1 MDWAGKPAQALIEHM
16 STRQKIIQGS
26 LFEDDYLVK
35 SLGNIVRDAEYALT
49 ELVANAWDAGAT
61 KVNIVVPTQQGGLI
75 RVTDNGIGMTPDEF
89 KQRWM
94 KLGYNRQKH
103 QGLEVEFPTGVERGN
118 RRAYG
123 RNGIGRHGMFCF
135 ADKYLVSTT
144 KGGIHSEFA
153 LELSSGEHP
162 FIIRSEKSRK
172 GDGFGTAVE
181 TEVVRNLP
189 DSDLIRE
196 TISARFIHDPRFVV
210 SVNDIALSL
219 ASHPGA
225 DDPVKLSVPDCG
237 EVEIVLVDTQKS
249 ARTKQ
254 KQGFAFWVQNRL
266 VGEPSWTLGNY
277 APIDARTTFGR
288 RFTILVRC
296 DCMELEL
303 EADWS
308 GFKKGARRNAF
319 FKTLND
325 FALAKY
331 QEFSKE
337 KVDETKRRAFEDNLS
352 SIRPLSGAARI
363 EVASFVEAVV
373 EREPTIKPESLS
385 TAVQAVINLQQTKS
399 GQRLLEKLSA
409 LPSDDIEALDK
420 LLSDWSAQDALT
432 VLEEIDHR
440 IATVR
445 AIEILAGKKE
455 TDELHTLHPLVTEAR
470 WLFGPEFETNEYAS
484 NVSLKNAVN
493 TVFKVQSKPEDYP
506 NWRKRPDLL
515 LLADSTISA
524 VALEEMDSR
533 DGLAGIRKVL
543 LLELKKGDSQIGRKE
558 LGQAEEYV
566 DAIRNSG
573 CITGSF
579 FTQSFVLG
587 SRVDVAA
594 TMEKSLSANGV
605 QHAAIKGVCY
615 STLTQTASK
624 RLFKLKERLED
635 RYAAVS
641 QGSHSKVLDE
651 LLSQQVLPL
660 SSTPK
665 NGKGVQG
672 GSNAPA

>member
-1 MDWAGKPAQALIEHM
+1 MHWDEQPAQSLIAHM
-16 STRQKIIQGS
+16 ATPKKIIQGS

-61 KVNIVVPTQQGGLI
+61 KVNIVVPPQLGGLI
-75 RVTDNGIGMTPDEF
+75 CVTDNGVGMTPDEF

-103 QGLEVEFPTGVERGN
+103 QGLDVEFPTGVEGGK

-135 ADKYLVSTT
+135 ADKYLVSTK
-144 KGGIHSEFA
+144 KGGTNSEFEV
-153 LELSSGEHP
+153 ELSSGEHP
-162 FIIRSEKSRK
+162 FIIRSEKTRK

-189 DSDLIRE
+189 DSDSIRE
-196 TISARFIHDPRFVV
+196 TISARFIHDPRFEV
-210 SVNDIALSL
+210 SVNGIALTL
-219 ASHPGA
+219 ASLPGA
-225 DDPVKLSVPDCG
+225 DDPIKLTVPGCG
-237 EVEIVLVDTQKS
+237 EVEIILVDTQKS

-266 VGEPSWTLGNY
+266 VGEPSWTLGNN

-288 RFTILVRC
+288 RFTIVVRC
-296 DCMELEL
+296 NCMELEL
-303 EADWS
+303 EPDWS
-308 GFKKGARRNAF
+308 GVKKGERRNAF
-319 FKTLND
+319 FKVLGD

-337 KVDETKRRAFEDNLS
+337 KVDETKRRAFEDNLT
-352 SIRPLSGAARI
+352 SIRPLSGAGRI
-363 EVASFVEAVV
+363 EVAAFVEAVV

-409 LPSDDIEALDK
+409 LPSDDVEALDR
-420 LLSDWSAQDALT
+420 LLSEWSAQDALT
-432 VLEEIDHR
+432 VLDEIDHR
-440 IATVR
+440 IGTVR
-445 AIEILAGKKE
+445 AIELLANKKE
-455 TDELHTLHPLVTEAR
+455 TDELHTLHPLVTDAR

-484 NVSLKNAVN
+484 NISLKNAVN
-493 TVFKVQSKPEDYP
+493 TVFKVQSKPEDFP

-524 VALEEMDSR
+524 VALEEIDLH

-543 LLELKKGDSQIGRKE
+543 LLELKKGDSKIGREE
-558 LGQAEEYV
+558 LNQAEAYV

-573 CITGSF
+573 CITGTF

-587 SRVDVAA
+587 NRVDVNV
-594 TMEKSLSANGV
+594 TLEKSLSANGV

-641 QGSHSKVLDE
+641 SGSRSKVLDE
-651 LLSQQVLPL
+651 LLSQQVMNLN
-660 SSTPK
+660 STQPK
-665 NGKGVQG
+665 
-672 GSNAPA
+672 

>member
-1 MDWAGKPAQALIEHM
+1 MISPQ
-16 STRQKIIQGS
+16 QFIQGS
-26 LFEDDYLVK
+26 LFEDDYLIR

-61 KVNIVVPTQQGGLI
+61 KVNIDIPTQSGGPI
-75 RVTDNGIGMTPDEF
+75 RVTDNGVGMTPEEF

-103 QGLEVEFPTGVERGN
+103 QGLEVEFPAGADVGK

-135 ADKYLVSTT
+135 ADNYTVGTR
-144 KGGIHSEFA
+144 KGGTQSEFA
-153 LELSSGEHP
+153 VELSSGAHP
-162 FIIRSEKSRK
+162 FIIRSEKTGN
-172 GDGFGTAVE
+172 GDGFGTAIE
-181 TEVVRNLP
+181 AEVQRNLP
-189 DSDLIRE
+189 DSDSIRE
-196 TISARFIHDPRFVV
+196 TISGRFIHDPRFVV
-210 SVNDIALSL
+210 SVNGVALSL

-225 DDPVKLSVPDCG
+225 DEPVKLPVPECG
-237 EVEIVLVDTQKS
+237 EIEIVLVDTQKS

-266 VGEPSWTLGNY
+266 VGEPSWTIGSY

-296 DCMELEL
+296 DCMEPEL
-303 EADWS
+303 EPDWS
-308 GFKKGARRNAF
+308 GFKKGARRNSL
-319 FKTLND
+319 FKVLND

-331 QEFSKE
+331 QEFSRE
-337 KVDETKRRAFEDNLS
+337 KVDETKRRAFEDNLQ

-409 LPSDDIEALDK
+409 LPSDDVEALDK

-445 AIEILAGKKE
+445 AIELLAGRKD
-455 TDELHTLHPLVTEAR
+455 TDELHTLHPLVTDAR
-470 WLFGPEFETNEYAS
+470 WLFGAEFETNEYAS
-484 NVSLKNAVN
+484 NLSLKNAVN
-493 TVFKVQSKPEDYP
+493 AVFKVQSSPQDYP
-506 NWRKRPDLL
+506 NWRKRADLL
-515 LLADSTISA
+515 LLADSTFSA
-524 VALEEMDSR
+524 VALEEIDSR
-533 DGLAGIRKVL
+533 DGLAQIKKVL

-558 LGQAEEYV
+558 LGQAEEYI
-566 DAIRNSG
+566 DAIRNCG
-573 CITGSF
+573 CITGHF
-579 FTQSFVLG
+579 FTHSFVIG
-587 SRVDVAA
+587 SRVDSAA
-594 TMEKSLSANGV
+594 SLEKTLRSNDV
-605 QHAAIKGVCY
+605 DHATVKGICY
-615 STLTQTASK
+615 STLTQTATK

-641 QGSHSKVLDE
+641 QGSRSKVLDQ
-651 LLSQQVLPL
+651 LLSQQVMDLP
-660 SSTPK
+660 TT
-665 NGKGVQG
+665 
-672 GSNAPA
+672 APE

>member
-1 MDWAGKPAQALIEHM
+1 M
-16 STRQKIIQGS
+16 STNRKIIQGS
-26 LFEDDYLVK
+26 LFEDDYLVR
-35 SLGNIVRDAEYALT
+35 SLGNIVRDSEYALT

-61 KVNIVVPTQQGGLI
+61 TVNIDVPTQQGGLI
-75 RVTDNGIGMTPDEF
+75 KVTDNGIGMTPDEF

-103 QGLEVEFPTGVERGN
+103 QGLEVEFPPGSNGGK

-135 ADKYLVSTT
+135 ADKYVVLTT
-144 KGGIHSEFA
+144 KSGTRAEFGI
-153 LELSSGEHP
+153 ELSTGEHP
-162 FIIRSEKSRK
+162 FVIRSEKLHK
-172 GDGFGTAVE
+172 GNGFGTTIEA
-181 TEVVRNLP
+181 EVARNLP
-189 DSDLIRE
+189 DANSIRE
-196 TISARFIHDPRFVV
+196 TISARFIHDPRFGV
-210 SVNDIALSL
+210 SVNGIALSL

-225 DDPVKLSVPDCG
+225 EEPVKLAVPDCG
-237 EVEIVLVDTQKS
+237 DIEVILVDTQKS

-277 APIDARTTFGR
+277 APIDARTVFGR

-303 EADWS
+303 EPDWS
-308 GFKKGARRNAF
+308 GFKRGERRNNF
-319 FKTLND
+319 FKVLND

-337 KVDETKRRAFEDNLS
+337 KIDETKRRAFEDNLS

-363 EVASFVEAVV
+363 EVAAFVEAVV
-373 EREPTIKPESLS
+373 ERDPTIRPESLS

-409 LPSDDIEALDK
+409 LPPDDVEALEK
-420 LLSDWSAQDALT
+420 LLSDWSVQDALT

-440 IATVR
+440 IATVK

-455 TDELHTLHPLVTEAR
+455 TDELHTLHPLVTDAR

-493 TVFKVQSKPEDYP
+493 VVFKVQSTPQDYP

-515 LLADSTISA
+515 MLADSTISA
-524 VALEEMDSR
+524 VALEEFDSR
-533 DGLAGIRKVL
+533 NGLALIRRVL

-558 LGQAEEYV
+558 LAQAEEYI

-573 CITGSF
+573 CITGHF
-579 FTQSFVLG
+579 FTHSFVIG
-587 SRVDVAA
+587 SRIDSSASLEKTLRSNDVDHA
-594 TMEKSLSANGV
+594 TV
-605 QHAAIKGVCY
+605 KGVCY
-615 STLTQTASK
+615 STLTQTATK

-641 QGSHSKVLDE
+641 QGSRSKVLDE
-651 LLSQQVLPL
+651 LLSQQVMNLAAEA
-660 SSTPK
+660 SE
-665 NGKGVQG
+665 
-672 GSNAPA
+672 

>member
-103 QGLEVEFPTGVERGN
+103 QGLDVEFPTGVEGGK

>member
-1 MDWAGKPAQALIEHM
+1 M
-16 STRQKIIQGS
+16 STPQKIIQGS

-61 KVNIVVPTQQGGLI
+61 KVNIDVPTHQGGLI
-75 RVTDNGIGMTPDEF
+75 RVTDNGVGMTPDEF

-103 QGLEVEFPTGVERGN
+103 QGLEVAFPTGVEGGK

-135 ADKYLVSTT
+135 ADKYLVSTK
-144 KGGIHSEFA
+144 KGGTHSEFA
-153 LELSSGEHP
+153 VELSSGEHP
-162 FIIRSEKSRK
+162 FIIRSEKFRK
-172 GDGFGTAVE
+172 GDGLGSAVE

-196 TISARFIHDPRFVV
+196 TISARFIHDPRFIVF
-210 SVNDIALSL
+210 VNGIALSL

-225 DDPVKLSVPDCG
+225 DDPVKLAVPDCG

-266 VGEPSWTLGNY
+266 VGEPSWTLGSY
-277 APIDARTTFGR
+277 APIDARTIFGR

-296 DCMELEL
+296 DCMESEL

-308 GFKKGARRNAF
+308 GFKKGARRNVF
-319 FKTLND
+319 FKVLND

-337 KVDETKRRAFEDNLS
+337 KVAETKRRVFEDNLS

-373 EREPTIKPESLS
+373 EHEPTIKPESLS

-420 LLSDWSAQDALT
+420 LLSDWSVQDALT

-455 TDELHTLHPLVTEAR
+455 TDELHTLHPLVTGAR

-506 NWRKRPDLL
+506 NWRMRPDLL
-515 LLADSTISA
+515 MLADSTISA
-524 VALEEMDSR
+524 VALEEIDSR

-558 LGQAEEYV
+558 LTQAEEYV
-566 DAIRNSG
+566 DAIRSSG
-573 CITGSF
+573 CIMGNF

-587 SRVDVAA
+587 SRVDVNV
-594 TMEKSLSANGV
+594 TLEKTLSANGV

-651 LLSQQVLPL
+651 LLSQQVMNLN
-660 SSTPK
+660 SGQPK
-665 NGKGVQG
+665 
-672 GSNAPA
+672 

>member
-1 MDWAGKPAQALIEHM
+1 M
-16 STRQKIIQGS
+16 SANQKIVQGS
-26 LFEDDYLVK
+26 LFEDDYLVR
-35 SLGNIVRDAEYALT
+35 SLGNIVRDSEYALT

-61 KVNIVVPTQQGGLI
+61 SVNIEIPTQQGGSI
-75 RVTDNGIGMTPDEF
+75 KVTDNGVGMTPDEF

-103 QGLEVEFPTGVERGN
+103 QGLEVEFPPGSNGAK

-135 ADKYLVSTT
+135 ADKYTVLT
-144 KGGIHSEFA
+144 KKSGTHSEFRI
-153 LELSSGEHP
+153 ELSTGEHP
-162 FIIRSEKSRK
+162 FVIRSEKIHK
-172 GDGFGTAVE
+172 GDSFGTTIEA
-181 TEVVRNLP
+181 EVTRNLP
-189 DSDLIRE
+189 DADLIRE
-196 TISARFIHDPRFVV
+196 TISARFIHDPRFGI
-210 SVNDIALSL
+210 SVNGTALSL

-225 DDPVKLSVPDCG
+225 DEPVKLAVPDCG
-237 EVEIVLVDTQKS
+237 ELEVILVDTQKS

-277 APIDARTTFGR
+277 APIDARTVFGR

-296 DCMELEL
+296 DCMESEL
-303 EADWS
+303 EPDWS
-308 GFKKGARRNAF
+308 GFKKGERRNKF
-319 FKTLND
+319 FKALHD
-325 FALAKY
+325 FALEKY

-337 KVDETKRRAFEDNLS
+337 KVEETKRRAFEDNLS
-352 SIRPLSGAARI
+352 SIRPLSGAAKI
-363 EVASFVEAVV
+363 EVAAFVEAVV

-409 LPSDDIEALDK
+409 LPPDDVEALEK
-420 LLSDWSAQDALT
+420 LLSEWSVQDALT

-445 AIEILAGKKE
+445 AIEILATKKE
-455 TDELHTLHPLVTEAR
+455 TDELHTLHPLVTDAR

-493 TVFKVQSKPEDYP
+493 AVFKVQSTAQDYP

-515 LLADSTISA
+515 MLPDSTISA
-524 VALEEMDSR
+524 VALEEIDSR
-533 DGLAGIRKVL
+533 DGLARIRKVL

-558 LGQAEEYV
+558 LAQAEEYI

-573 CITGSF
+573 CITGHF
-579 FTQSFVLG
+579 FTHSFVIG
-587 SRVDVAA
+587 SRIDPTVSPEKTLRSNDVDHA
-594 TMEKSLSANGV
+594 T
-605 QHAAIKGVCY
+605 IKGVCY
-615 STLTQTASK
+615 STLTQTATK

-635 RYAAVS
+635 RYATVS
-641 QGSHSKVLDE
+641 QGSRSKVLDE
-651 LLSQQVLPL
+651 LLSQQVMNLDD
-660 SSTPK
+660 SATQQK
-665 NGKGVQG
+665 
-672 GSNAPA
+672 

>member
-1 MDWAGKPAQALIEHM
+1 M
-16 STRQKIIQGS
+16 STKQKIIQGS

-61 KVNIVVPTQQGGLI
+61 KVNIDVPTQQGGLI
-75 RVTDNGIGMTPDEF
+75 RVTDNGVGMTPDEF

-103 QGLEVEFPTGVERGN
+103 QGLEVEFPTVVAGGK

-135 ADKYLVSTT
+135 ADKYLISTQ
-144 KGGIHSEFA
+144 KGGTHSEFA
-153 LELSSGEHP
+153 VELSSGEYP
-162 FIIRSEKSRK
+162 FILRSEKSRK

-196 TISARFIHDPRFVV
+196 TISGRFIHDPRFVV
-210 SVNDIALSL
+210 SVNGIVLPL

-225 DDPVKLSVPDCG
+225 DDPVKLPVPDCG

-254 KQGFAFWVQNRL
+254 KQGFAFWIQNRL
-266 VGEPSWTLGNY
+266 VGEPSWTLGSY

-296 DCMELEL
+296 DCMESEL

-319 FKTLND
+319 FKVLND

-409 LPSDDIEALDK
+409 LPSEDVAALDK

-440 IATVR
+440 IATIR
-445 AIEILAGKKE
+445 AIEILASKKE

-470 WLFGPEFETNEYAS
+470 WLFGAEFETNEYAS
-484 NVSLKNAVN
+484 NLSLKNAVN
-493 TVFKVQSKPEDYP
+493 TVFKVQSTQKDYP
-506 NWRKRPDLL
+506 HWRKRPDLL

-524 VALEEMDSR
+524 VALEEIDPR
-533 DGLAGIRKVL
+533 DGLARIRKVL

-558 LGQAEEYV
+558 LGQAEEYI

-573 CITGSF
+573 CVTGHF
-579 FTQSFVLG
+579 FTHSFVIG
-587 SRVDVAA
+587 SRVDSAA
-594 TMEKSLSANGV
+594 SLEKTLRSNDV
-605 QHAAIKGVCY
+605 DHATVKGVCY
-615 STLTQTASK
+615 
-624 RLFKLKERLED
+624 
-635 RYAAVS
+635 
-641 QGSHSKVLDE
+641 
-651 LLSQQVLPL
+651 
-660 SSTPK
+660 
-665 NGKGVQG
+665 
-672 GSNAPA
+672 

>member
-1 MDWAGKPAQALIEHM
+1 MTKSRADINRSSSASK
-16 STRQKIIQGS
+16 KIIQGS

-61 KVNIVVPTQQGGLI
+61 KVNIVIPPQPNGIIKV
-75 RVTDNGIGMTPDEF
+75 VDNGVGLTADEF

-103 QGLEVEFPTGVERGN
+103 QGLQVTFPPDVDGGK

-135 ADKYLVSTT
+135 ADSYLVVT
-144 KGGIHSEFA
+144 KRAGTVSEFEI
-153 LELSSGEHP
+153 ELSSGEHP
-162 FIIRSEKSRK
+162 FIIRSEKSHK
-172 GDGFGTAVE
+172 GDGFGTTVQA
-181 TEVVRNLP
+181 EVGRNIP
-189 DSDLIRE
+189 DANAIRE
-196 TISARFIHDPRFVV
+196 TISARFIHDPRFVI
-210 SVNDIALSL
+210 SVNGVTISL

-225 DDPVKLSVPDCG
+225 DDPVKLNVPDCG
-237 EVEIVLVDTQKS
+237 EVEVVLLDTQKS

-266 VGEPSWTLGNY
+266 VGEPSWTVGSFT
-277 APIDARTTFGR
+277 PIDARTTFGR

-296 DCMELEL
+296 DCMESEL

-308 GFKKGARRNAF
+308 GFKKGAKRNTF
-319 FKTLND
+319 FKALND
-325 FALAKY
+325 FALEKY

-337 KVDETKRRAFEDNLS
+337 KIDETKRRAFEDNLA
-352 SIRPLSGAARI
+352 SIRPLSGAGRV
-363 EVASFVEAVV
+363 EVAAFVESVV

-385 TAVQAVINLQQTKS
+385 TAVQAIINLQQTKS

-409 LPSDDIEALDK
+409 LPSDDVAALDR
-420 LLSDWSAQDALT
+420 LLSEWSAQDALT
-432 VLEEIDHR
+432 VLDEIDHR
-440 IATVR
+440 IGTVR
-445 AIEILAGKKE
+445 AIELLANKKE

-493 TVFKVQSKPEDYP
+493 TVFKVESKREDYP

-515 LLADSTISA
+515 MLADSTISA
-524 VALEEMDSR
+524 VALEDIDLK
-533 DGLAGIRKVL
+533 DGLAATRKVL
-543 LLELKKGDSQIGRKE
+543 LLELKKGDSKIGRTE
-558 LGQAEEYV
+558 LNQAEEYI

-573 CITGSF
+573 CINGNF

-587 SRVDVAA
+587 SRIDTSV
-594 TMEKSLSANGV
+594 TLEKKLSANGV
-605 QHAAIKGVCY
+605 EHAAIKGVCY

-624 RLFKLKERLED
+624 RLFKLKERLEE

-641 QGSHSKVLDE
+641 QGSRSKVLDQ
-651 LLSQQVLPL
+651 LLSQQVMNL
-660 SSTPK
+660 K
-665 NGKGVQG
+665 
-672 GSNAPA
+672 

>member
-1 MDWAGKPAQALIEHM
+1 MNPY
-16 STRQKIIQGS
+16 RKIVQGS

-49 ELVANAWDAGAT
+49 ELVANAWDAGAR
-61 KVNIVVPTQQGGLI
+61 KVNIDVPPNQGGLI
-75 RVTDNGIGMTPDEF
+75 RVTDNGVGMTTDEF

-103 QGLEVEFPTGVERGN
+103 QGLDVEFPTGAEGGK

-135 ADKYLVSTT
+135 ADKYLVST
-144 KGGIHSEFA
+144 KNAGIHSEFVI
-153 LELSSGEHP
+153 ELSSGEHP
-162 FIIRSEKSRK
+162 FIISSEKSRK
-172 GDGFGTAVE
+172 GEGCGTTIE

-225 DDPVKLSVPDCG
+225 NDPVKLPVPDCG

-296 DCMELEL
+296 DCMDSEL

-319 FKTLND
+319 FKALND

-331 QEFSKE
+331 HEFSKE
-337 KVDETKRRAFEDNLS
+337 KVNETKRHAFEDNLS

-445 AIEILAGKKE
+445 AIEILAGKKK

-470 WLFGPEFETNEYAS
+470 WLFGAEFETNEYAS
-484 NVSLKNAVN
+484 NLSLKNAVN
-493 TVFKVQSKPEDYP
+493 TAFKVQSKSEDYP

-515 LLADSTISA
+515 MLADSTISA
-524 VALEEMDSR
+524 VALEEIDSV

-543 LLELKKGDSQIGRKE
+543 LLELKKGDSKIGREE
-558 LGQAEEYV
+558 LNQAEAYV

-573 CITGSF
+573 CITGTF

-587 SRVDVAA
+587 SRVDLNV
-594 TMEKSLSANGV
+594 TLEKTLAVNGV

-635 RYAAVS
+635 RYTAVS
-641 QGSHSKVLDE
+641 QGTQSKVLDE
-651 LLSQQVLPL
+651 LLSQQVMNLQSKP
-660 SSTPK
+660 PK
-665 NGKGVQG
+665 
-672 GSNAPA
+672 

>member
-1 MDWAGKPAQALIEHM
+1 MTK
-16 STRQKIIQGS
+16 TRSNTNRIGATSKKIIQGS

-35 SLGNIVRDAEYALT
+35 SLGNIVRDSEYALT

-61 KVNIVVPTQQGGLI
+61 KVNIVIPTQQNGLI
-75 RVTDNGIGMTPDEF
+75 KVIDNGVGLTSDEF

-103 QGLEVEFPTGVERGN
+103 QGLQVGFPPNVDGGK

-135 ADKYLVSTT
+135 ADSYLVSTKRT
-144 KGGIHSEFA
+144 GTISEFEI
-153 LELSSGEHP
+153 ELSSGEHP
-162 FIIRSEKSRK
+162 FIIRSEKVVK
-172 GDGFGTAVE
+172 GEGFGTTVQA
-181 TEVVRNLP
+181 EVVRNLP
-189 DSDLIRE
+189 DADSIRE

-210 SVNDIALSL
+210 SVNGTALSL
-219 ASHPGA
+219 ALHPGA
-225 DDPVKLSVPDCG
+225 DAPVTLNVPDCG
-237 EVEIVLVDTQKS
+237 EVEIVLLDTQKS

-266 VGEPSWTLGNY
+266 VGEPSWTMGSFT
-277 APIDARTTFGR
+277 PIDGRGIFGR

-296 DCMELEL
+296 DCLEAELEP
-303 EADWS
+303 DWS
-308 GFKKGARRNAF
+308 GFKKGARRTAF
-319 FKTLND
+319 FKALND
-325 FALAKY
+325 FALEKY

-337 KVDETKRRAFEDNLS
+337 KIDETKRRAFEDNLS
-352 SIRPLSGAARI
+352 SIRPLSGAGRV
-363 EVASFVEAVV
+363 EVATFVETVV

-385 TAVQAVINLQQTKS
+385 TAIQAIINLQRTKS

-409 LPSDDIEALDK
+409 LPSDDVEALDR
-420 LLSDWSAQDALT
+420 LLSEWSAQDALT
-432 VLEEIDHR
+432 VLDEIDHR
-440 IATVR
+440 IGTVR
-445 AIEILAGKKE
+445 AIELLESKKE

-470 WLFGPEFETNEYAS
+470 WLFGAEFETNEYAS

-493 TVFKVQSKPEDYP
+493 TVFKAQTKPQDYP

-524 VALEEMDSR
+524 VALEEIGLK

-543 LLELKKGDSQIGRKE
+543 LLELKKGDSKIGREE
-558 LGQAEEYV
+558 LNQAEAYV

-573 CITGSF
+573 CITGNF
-579 FTQSFVLG
+579 FIQSFVLG
-587 SRVDVAA
+587 SRVEVNV
-594 TMEKSLSANGV
+594 TLEKSLSVNGV

-641 QGSHSKVLDE
+641 QGSRSKVLDQ
-651 LLSQQVLPL
+651 LLSQQVMNLN
-660 SSTPK
+660 SMT
-665 NGKGVQG
+665 
-672 GSNAPA
+672 AE

>member
-1 MDWAGKPAQALIEHM
+1 MTNKQKTRTNLDWEGKPARASIAHM
-16 STRQKIIQGS
+16 STQRNIIQGS

-35 SLGNIVRDAEYALT
+35 SLGNIVRDPEYALT

-61 KVNIVVPTQQGGLI
+61 NVNIEVPGEQGGLI
-75 RVTDNGIGMTPDEF
+75 RVTDNGVGMTPDEF

-103 QGLEVEFPTGVERGN
+103 QGLEVEFPRGVTGGR

-123 RNGIGRHGMFCF
+123 RSGIGRHGMFCF
-135 ADKYLVSTT
+135 ADNYIVSTNKDGT
-144 KGGIHSEFA
+144 HSEFA
-153 LELSSGEHP
+153 VELSSGEHP
-162 FIIRSEKSRK
+162 FVIRSEKCRK

-189 DSDLIRE
+189 YSDLIRE
-196 TISARFIHDPRFVV
+196 TISGRFIHDPRFVV
-210 SVNDIALSL
+210 SVNGTVLPL

-225 DDPVKLSVPDCG
+225 DDPVKLPVPDCG
-237 EVEIVLVDTQKS
+237 EIEIVLVDTQKS

-266 VGEPSWTLGNY
+266 VGEPSWTLGNNVT
-277 APIDARTTFGR
+277 IDARTTFGR

-296 DCMELEL
+296 DCMETEL

-319 FKTLND
+319 FKVLND

-363 EVASFVEAVV
+363 EVASFVESVV
-373 EREPTIKPESLS
+373 ELEPTIKPESLS

-409 LPSDDIEALDK
+409 LPCDDIAALDK

-440 IATVR
+440 IATIK
-445 AIEILAGKKE
+445 AIEILAVKKE

-493 TVFKVQSKPEDYP
+493 TVFKVHSKPKDYP

-515 LLADSTISA
+515 MLADSTISA
-524 VALEEMDSR
+524 VALEEIGLQ

-543 LLELKKGDSQIGRKE
+543 LLELKKGNSQIGRKD
-558 LGQAEEYV
+558 LAQAEEYI
-566 DAIRNSG
+566 DAIRNCG
-573 CITGSF
+573 CITGNF

-587 SRVDVAA
+587 SRVDVNV
-594 TMEKSLSANGV
+594 TLEKALSANGI

-635 RYAAVS
+635 RYASVS
-641 QGSHSKVLDE
+641 RGSHSKVLDE
-651 LLSQQVLPL
+651 LLSQQMMDLN
-660 SSTPK
+660 SEQPK
-665 NGKGVQG
+665 
-672 GSNAPA
+672 

>member
-1 MDWAGKPAQALIEHM
+1 MATPK
-16 STRQKIIQGS
+16 KIIQGS

-61 KVNIVVPTQQGGLI
+61 KVNIVVPPQLGGLI
-75 RVTDNGIGMTPDEF
+75 CVTDNGVGMTPDEF

-103 QGLEVEFPTGVERGN
+103 QGLDVEFPTGVEGGK

-135 ADKYLVSTT
+135 ADKYLVSTK
-144 KGGIHSEFA
+144 KGGTNSEFEV
-153 LELSSGEHP
+153 ELSSGEHP
-162 FIIRSEKSRK
+162 FIIRSEKTRK

-189 DSDLIRE
+189 DSDSIRE
-196 TISARFIHDPRFVV
+196 TISARFIHDPRFEV
-210 SVNDIALSL
+210 SVNGIALTL
-219 ASHPGA
+219 ASLPGA
-225 DDPVKLSVPDCG
+225 DDPIKLTVPGCG
-237 EVEIVLVDTQKS
+237 EVEIILVDTQKS

-266 VGEPSWTLGNY
+266 VGEPSWTLGNN

-288 RFTILVRC
+288 RFTIVVRC
-296 DCMELEL
+296 NCMELEL
-303 EADWS
+303 EPDWS
-308 GFKKGARRNAF
+308 GVKKGERRNAF
-319 FKTLND
+319 FKVLGD

-337 KVDETKRRAFEDNLS
+337 KVDETKRRAFEDNLT
-352 SIRPLSGAARI
+352 SIRPLSGAGRI
-363 EVASFVEAVV
+363 EVAAFVEAVV

-409 LPSDDIEALDK
+409 LPSDDVQALDR
-420 LLSDWSAQDALT
+420 LLSEWSAQDALT
-432 VLEEIDHR
+432 VLDEIDHR
-440 IATVR
+440 IGTVR
-445 AIEILAGKKE
+445 AIELLANKKE
-455 TDELHTLHPLVTEAR
+455 TDELHTLHPLVTDAR

-484 NVSLKNAVN
+484 NISLKNAVN
-493 TVFKVQSKPEDYP
+493 AVFKVQSKPEDFP

-524 VALEEMDSR
+524 VALEEIDSR

-543 LLELKKGDSQIGRKE
+543 LLELKKGDSKIGSEE
-558 LGQAEEYV
+558 LHQAEGYV

-573 CITGSF
+573 CITGAF

-587 SRVDVAA
+587 NRVDMNV
-594 TMEKSLSANGV
+594 TLEKSLSANGV

-615 STLTQTASK
+615 STLTQTATK

-641 QGSHSKVLDE
+641 QGSRSKVLDD
-651 LLSQQVLPL
+651 LLRQQVMTLN
-660 SSTPK
+660 STPSK
-665 NGKGVQG
+665 
-672 GSNAPA
+672 

>member
-1 MDWAGKPAQALIEHM
+1 MATPK
-16 STRQKIIQGS
+16 KIIQGS

-61 KVNIVVPTQQGGLI
+61 KVNIVVPPQLGGLI
-75 RVTDNGIGMTPDEF
+75 CVTDNGVGMTPDEF

-103 QGLEVEFPTGVERGN
+103 QGLDVEFPTGVEGGK

-135 ADKYLVSTT
+135 ADKYLVSTK
-144 KGGIHSEFA
+144 KGGTNSEFEV
-153 LELSSGEHP
+153 ELSSGEHP
-162 FIIRSEKSRK
+162 FIIRSEKTRK

-189 DSDLIRE
+189 DSDSIRE
-196 TISARFIHDPRFVV
+196 TISARFIHDPRFEV
-210 SVNDIALSL
+210 SVNGIALTL
-219 ASHPGA
+219 ASLPGA
-225 DDPVKLSVPDCG
+225 DDPIKLTVPGCG
-237 EVEIVLVDTQKS
+237 EVEIILVDTQKS

-266 VGEPSWTLGNY
+266 VGEPSWTLGNN

-288 RFTILVRC
+288 RFTIVVRC
-296 DCMELEL
+296 NCMELEL
-303 EADWS
+303 EPDWS
-308 GFKKGARRNAF
+308 GVKKGERRNAF
-319 FKTLND
+319 FKVLGD

-337 KVDETKRRAFEDNLS
+337 KVDETKRRAFEDNLT
-352 SIRPLSGAARI
+352 SIRPLSGAGRI
-363 EVASFVEAVV
+363 EVAAFVEAVV

-409 LPSDDIEALDK
+409 LPSDDVEALDR
-420 LLSDWSAQDALT
+420 LLSEWSAQDALT
-432 VLEEIDHR
+432 VLDEIDHR
-440 IATVR
+440 IGTVR
-445 AIEILAGKKE
+445 AIELLANKKE
-455 TDELHTLHPLVTEAR
+455 TDELHTLHPLVTDAR

-484 NVSLKNAVN
+484 NISLKNAVN
-493 TVFKVQSKPEDYP
+493 TVFKVQSKPEDFP
-506 NWRKRPDLL
+506 NWRKRPDF
-515 LLADSTISA
+515 SA
-524 VALEEMDSR
+524 VALEEIDLH

-543 LLELKKGDSQIGRKE
+543 LLELKKGDSKIGREE
-558 LGQAEEYV
+558 LNQAEAYV

-573 CITGSF
+573 CITGTF

-587 SRVDVAA
+587 NRVDVNV
-594 TMEKSLSANGV
+594 TLEKSLSANGV

-641 QGSHSKVLDE
+641 SGSRSKVLDE
-651 LLSQQVLPL
+651 LLSQQVMNLN
-660 SSTPK
+660 STQPK
-665 NGKGVQG
+665 
-672 GSNAPA
+672 